1 MRVTIDPKR
10 VVHLVLLLVLTVTF
24 GRLLIERYEWNRLS
38 AYGLVCSVVCQ
49 ISNVIMK
56 LSGVSDATTVA
67 NNNTVE
73 ADVANGS
80 TSSRAKKSNTKK
92 SRKSR

>member
-56 LSGVSDATTVA
+56 FTEVSDA
-67 NNNTVE
+67 NNTVE

-80 TSSRAKKSNTKK
+80 SRAKKSNMKK